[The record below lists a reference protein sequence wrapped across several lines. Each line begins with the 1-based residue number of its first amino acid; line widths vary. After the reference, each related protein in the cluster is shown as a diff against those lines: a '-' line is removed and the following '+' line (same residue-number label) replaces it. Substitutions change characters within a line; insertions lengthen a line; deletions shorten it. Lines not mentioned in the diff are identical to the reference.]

1 MVKLEIGQTK
11 IIDAWIPV
19 RPTTILLTAPNANL
33 DAWETT
39 LSEKSGFTR
48 HFTNASD
55 AWRVFRNVGG
65 NIELVI
71 IDQPGDVLSAENLY
85 RWCKKNSIPVL
96 WCDTTRHAWVA
107 DSDFV
112 LKPFD
117 ANAML
122 EKLLIHKRGV
132 TGKRVF

>member
-1 MVKLEIGQTK
+1 VVKLEIGQSK

-19 RPTTILLTAPNANL
+19 RPTTILLTAPNADL
-33 DAWETT
+33 KTWENV
-39 LSEKSGFTR
+39 LSAKKGFTR

-71 IDQPGDVLSAENLY
+71 IDQPGDILAAENLY

-96 WCDTTRHAWVA
+96 WCDVMRHAWLI

-112 LKPFD
+112 SKPFD
-117 ANAML
+117 ADTMIQ
-122 EKLLIHKRGV
+122 KLLTYKRGV
-132 TGKRVF
+132 IGKRVF